1 MNYGKKEKPHKIS
14 TWTISKKHPRPLNA
28 YDPHY
33 HKKKYIRWRDIF
45 LFGKRMTKRE
55 AKYYLYRY
63 SDLQKLFGKKNYKAA
78 IKHWRTKGR
87 KEKRNKL
94 AYKELSDEQ
103 AQCYLKRYPEV
114 NVQAAK
120 SSDALA
126 FARKHFFMW
135 GYYEHRNRYCAPR
148 MTDIQANCYI
158 RRYPDMQQKY
168 HGDIRSARRH
178 WYLKGYKEN
187 RNMTCPSSP
196 GPKKCANYGETCRC
210 KGTIHMGR
218 ALDEQLQP
226 NDKKSINET
235 IDWTK
240 GSDYKFGSRHFK
252 NYTSKKCITPMIGY
266 NPDPYWAKQCFCEAE
281 PRNAP
286 RLCAK
291 EGGMCECSGA
301 VIYAQEK
308 HNKTGKI
315 LTFKQSLKENYLW
328 NQTKKEI
335 MC

>member
-1 MNYGKKEKPHKIS
+1 LDYKVKYKGKMVMKSYVRALRLKARNDRLAASAKLRQARLHKLKSIAQKKYGKRIAHEKADKNRKNKFIWKSKKQFITKNGVQEEIITQTRVRNMNYGKKEKPHKIS
-14 TWTISKKHPRPLNA
+14 TWTISKKHPRPLNS

-63 SDLQKLFGKKNYKAA
+63 ADLQKLFGKKNYRAA

-87 KEKRNKL
+87 KERRNKL
-94 AYKELSDEQ
+94 AYKELTDDQ
-103 AQCYLKRYPEV
+103 AKCYLKRYPEV

-126 FARKHFFMW
+126 FARKHYFMW

-178 WYLKGYKEN
+178 WYLKGFKEN
-187 RNMTCPSSP
+187 RNMTCPDST

-218 ALDEQLQP
+218 SLDEQLQP
-226 NDKKSINET
+226 NDKKSINDT
-235 IDWTK
+235 I
-240 GSDYKFGSRHFK
+240 
-252 NYTSKKCITPMIGY
+252 N
-266 NPDPYWAKQCFCEAE
+266 
-281 PRNAP
+281 
-286 RLCAK
+286 
-291 EGGMCECSGA
+291 
-301 VIYAQEK
+301 
-308 HNKTGKI
+308 
-315 LTFKQSLKENYLW
+315 W
-328 NQTKKEI
+328 N
-335 MC
+335 